1 MGIEEGEHKLDV
13 KELNTKGKWN
23 GCSPAAFYNCL
34 KYLESQ
40 RKLNPANAGV
50 NLLLEWIAICFQIN
64 PKTGGIID
72 PDILN
77 GAVQMFRGLGYNS
90 ACFEVLY
97 DNQPLPFLEKFA
109 AEISNNA
116 PCEVGGAGK
125 GIFVDHSTT
134 GIGHVKQ
141 GELYQLIIH
150 DG

>member
-1 MGIEEGEHKLDV
+1 
-13 KELNTKGKWN
+13 
-23 GCSPAAFYNCL
+23 L

-40 RKLNPANAGV
+40 GKLSPANAGV
-50 NLLLEWIAICFQIN
+50 NLLLEWIAVCFKTN
-64 PKTGGIID
+64 PKSGGTAPSD
-72 PDILN
+72 MLS

-116 PCEVGGAGK
+116 PCEVGSAGK
-125 GIFVDHSTT
+125 GIFVDHSTA